1 MVSTNGDLRKRVSI
15 REIEEERCIKEEQGL
30 LVEEGYSRLKTKN
43 NG

>member
-1 MVSTNGDLRKRVSI
+1 
-15 REIEEERCIKEEQGL
+15 L